1 MSVFNSEAEYRACIK
16 KTVDQIGKAF
26 ENVDPDVAE
35 CEMQFGALTILITKG
50 PKGAK
55 CILSA
60 QPSVQ
65 QLWLAIAS
73 RGVAFHFNYDPA
85 VQKWLD
91 DKGKNI
97 ELTSYLNAYL
107 LAETG
112 LDLKLAAIGG

>member
-1 MSVFNSEAEYRACIK
+1 MSVFKSEAEYRACIK

-35 CEMQFGALTILITKG
+35 CELQFGALTIVF

-73 RGVAFHFNYDPA
+73 RGMAFHFNYDPSA
-85 VQKWLD
+85 QKWLD

-97 ELTSYLNAYL
+97 ELVSYLNAYL